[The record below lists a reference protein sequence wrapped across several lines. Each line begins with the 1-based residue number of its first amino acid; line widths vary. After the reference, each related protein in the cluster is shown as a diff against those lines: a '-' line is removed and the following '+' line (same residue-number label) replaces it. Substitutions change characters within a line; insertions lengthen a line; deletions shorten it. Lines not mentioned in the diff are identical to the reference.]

1 MVVAVASSE
10 MALLRP
16 LIQLW
21 ARRRALGGTK
31 ESRFLTEVWIAAIGT
46 CVGLSWA
53 VLAGGGVGVGDEG
66 AGSSGGWVLEK
77 RVLAPRVGLGPF
89 GGVLGIMVWG
99 NQ

>member
-1 MVVAVASSE
+1 MAVASSE
-10 MALLRP
+10 MALLRL

-31 ESRFLTEVWIAAIGT
+31 VRRFFTEVWIVAIGT

-66 AGSSGGWVLEK
+66 AGSSGEWVLEK
-77 RVLAPRVGLGPF
+77 RVLAPRVGLGPL

-99 NQ
+99 RQ